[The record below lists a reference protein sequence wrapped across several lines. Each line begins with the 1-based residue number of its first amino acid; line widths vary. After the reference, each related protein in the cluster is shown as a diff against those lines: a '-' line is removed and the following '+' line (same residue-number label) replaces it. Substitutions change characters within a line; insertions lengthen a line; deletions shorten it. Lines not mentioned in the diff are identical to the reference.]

1 MAGAA
6 DPAAKKG
13 FDGFVLSLGQ
23 QPASKAWRE
32 AVLELAQVV
41 SAAAIGVEDPVS
53 GEAIRVFVTVRDEAS
68 FDKQSVIEHCGRRL
82 ARYMVPRDVVVLARM
97 PVNTNGKIDKGEL
110 RRCAA

>member
-1 MAGAA
+1 MHSRESDFIKSSGHRVGA
-6 DPAAKKG
+6 
-13 FDGFVLSLGQ
+13 Q
-23 QPASKAWRE
+23 QVE
-32 AVLELAQVV
+32 DCVLELAQVV